1 MNRNKNMTNSAIRT
15 NLNPLA
21 ALVMLAVPMVVLAAG
36 PVVPDAGS
44 ILQQLRPS
52 LVPAPSSSQSGLL
65 IEQPA
70 GAALP
75 VTAPFRVTT
84 IRITGNTSFEMAALH
99 ALVADAEGQTLTLTE
114 LLKVAARITDYYQ
127 KQGYPLARAVIPAQT
142 IRVGIVEIAVIEA
155 RYGKISIKN
164 GSQVDTTV
172 LQAVMDPLQPGQVI
186 EQGALERS
194 LLLLSDIQGVATSA
208 TLKPGSEIGTSDLEV
223 QEDPTAA
230 VVGNL
235 ALDND
240 GNQFTGRMRL
250 GGTMI
255 VNNPLHHADMATVSV
270 LTSGNNMKYARLG
283 YETLVHGAG
292 TRVGG
297 SYSAL
302 DYRLGDSLSQLDGHG
317 SAGVG
322 SLWLKHPFIRTP
334 GVNLNGQIQYEQ
346 KGLRDGI
353 DSTGIHTDRHL
364 NNWTASV
371 SGDVRDRFLSGGIS
385 SWSLVLTSG
394 RVGFDDAAAL
404 LANTASANTQGSFNK
419 WTASFARLQNVSA
432 SSGLYL
438 SLSAQAASTNLDPA
452 EKMVAGGPYSVRAY
466 DMGVLSGDSGY
477 QASVEWRV
485 DLGSLWQ
492 GQMQAVAFVDSEHI
506 TINKNPWAAGLND
519 ARLSGAGVGLDWSGP
534 DQWKAGLL
542 LASPVGGKP
551 ELLGTTSL
559 LRAWIQIS
567 KGF

>member
-1 MNRNKNMTNSAIRT
+1 MTNYAIRS
-15 NLNPLA
+15 NLKPLA
-21 ALVMLAVPMVVLAAG
+21 ALVMLAVPMAVLAAG

-52 LVPAPSSSQSGLL
+52 LVTAPSSSQSGLL

-70 GAALP
+70 GTALP

-99 ALVADAEGQTLTLTE
+99 ALVADAEGQTLTLTT
-114 LLKVAARITDYYQ
+114 LQKVAARITDYYQ

-164 GSQVDTTV
+164 GSQVDSPV
-172 LQAVMDPLQPGQVI
+172 LQSVLDPLQPGQVI

-250 GGTMI
+250 GGTMV

-322 SLWLKHPFIRTP
+322 SLWLKHPLIRSP

-364 NNWTASV
+364 NNWIASV

-404 LANTASANTQGSFNK
+404 LANAASANTQGSFNK

-485 DLGSLWQ
+485 DLGALWQ
-492 GQMQAVAFVDSEHI
+492 GQLQAVAFVDSEHI

-519 ARLSGAGVGLDWSGP
+519 ASLSGAGVGLDWSGP
-534 DQWKAGLL
+534 DQWKARLL
-542 LASPVGGKP
+542 LASPVGAKP